1 MPKALPVKQPKEDV
15 GAQTPDC
22 PPPYAKEA
30 GPEEDVE
37 KGPEEPKVVTVAWPL
52 LRH

>member
-22 PPPYAKEA
+22 PPPYAKE
-30 GPEEDVE
+30 DVE

-52 LRH
+52 PRH